1 MARRRVPGVRRRP
14 GPLHLLLSRPWVRA
28 PLAAFGQPGASAAV
42 LVATAVL
49 GIAAA
54 TAPLFLAGAASG
66 ALHRAVATCPDSYA
80 PGITNRPEDLSFD
93 PSLPLPAA
101 RYAVT
106 EDAAVRRVLDSR
118 GVAFGER
125 TMLLPA
131 GSRDGFLTVAAHGDE
146 ESVLGYARPS
156 ALGNVT
162 VLRGQPGAPGL
173 WLPDTLAKRLG
184 VDAGDTVLARGRPEP
199 VAGVYRDLNDP
210 SYGGSLPRA
219 WCRYA
224 GLIVAPIGDAGPPVR
239 PLVIL
244 DDRTLLALAG
254 TDRPRSTWSAALDPA
269 TARAGDAAATATALL
284 GAGASVFQTPGL
296 VGSYQEEVTLAGAV
310 GRSGQVREALAVA
323 TRPAAYA
330 AVLVALGLVAAAGG
344 YWAERRAGEVRL
356 LAARGL
362 GPAGLGGKAVLE
374 MIGPA
379 VAGALLGWGAT
390 ITVAPH
396 LGPTSLLDDGA
407 DTGAL
412 RTVAGA
418 LAIGL
423 VALGAVA
430 GLRGRSA
437 GERPIG
443 LARSRWVLVPWELL
457 LVGGAVWAFLRL
469 RERGAV
475 SGGGEA
481 VRISPLVVGLPL
493 LALTGLTVL
502 VVRLIGLPAGRL
514 HALGG
519 RLPVPGFLAVRRLT
533 AVRAVSAGVLVAVA
547 LPVGVLV
554 VCASLSASVQGTVD
568 SKSATYVGAA
578 VALRT
583 DATPGVYAAESPAGT
598 PVSLLPEAKDTFSRE
613 LPVLAV
619 DPAGFARYAYW
630 RGGFAAASLPQLL
643 ARLGPATDGS
653 LPAILAGGDGTAVD
667 HVSLDALT
675 LPVHVVA
682 RVATFPGMRSV
693 ATPLLVVDRHALPAL
708 GPYVA
713 RSEEV
718 WTRPADAGAATAALG
733 AQGLHVTGQVSG
745 DTIVRNTDLYPLTWT
760 FGYVQV
766 LAGLAGVI
774 GVTALLLYLAAR
786 QRSRTAAYVLSRR
799 MGLTR
804 RAHLASLLAELA
816 IAVGLGA
823 VAGVGL
829 ARLVLD
835 PSVRVLHLEPGRPPY
850 RALLVVSGPA
860 VLAVLAGAVLLVLL
874 GALSTQLVADRARA
888 ADVLRGV
895 E

>member
-54 TAPLFLAGAASG
+54 SAPLFLSGAASG

-80 PGITNRPEDLSFD
+80 PGITNRPEDLPSD
-93 PSLPLPAA
+93 PPLPLPAA

-106 EDAAVRRVLDSR
+106 EDAAVRGVLAAR
-118 GVAFGER
+118 HVAFGER
-125 TMLLPA
+125 TMVLPA
-131 GSRDGFLTVAAHGDE
+131 GRGDGFLTVAAGNRA
-146 ESVLGYARPS
+146 ESVVGFARPS
-156 ALGNVT
+156 ALGAVT
-162 VLRGQPGAPGL
+162 VLRGHPGDPGL
-173 WLPDTLAKRLG
+173 WLPDSLARRLG
-184 VDAGDTVLARGRPEP
+184 VDAGDTVLARDRREP

-210 SYGGSLPRA
+210 GYGGTLPLP

-224 GLIVAPIGDAGPPVR
+224 GLIVPPLGDGGPRVR

-254 TDRPRSTWSAALDPA
+254 NDRPWTTWTAALDPA
-269 TARAGDAAATATALL
+269 TARAGDAIAVATALQ
-284 GAGASVFQTPGL
+284 GAGAAVFQTPGL
-296 VGSYQEEVTLAGAV
+296 VGAYEEQATLAGAAA
-310 GRSGQVREALAVA
+310 RATQVRGALNAA

-330 AVLVALGLVAAAGG
+330 ALLVALGLVAAAGG

-356 LAARGL
+356 LAARGI
-362 GPAGLGGKAVLE
+362 GPAGLAGKAVLE
-374 MIGPA
+374 MLLPA
-379 VAGALLGWGAT
+379 VAGALLGWAVT
-390 ITVAPH
+390 ILVAPR

-407 DTGAL
+407 DAGAL
-412 RTVAGA
+412 RAVAVA
-418 LAIGL
+418 LALGL

-430 GLRGRSA
+430 GLRGRST

-443 LARSRWVLVPWELL
+443 LARSRWALVPWELL
-457 LVGGAVWAFLRL
+457 LVGAAVWSYLRL

-493 LALTGLTVL
+493 LALAGLTVL
-502 VVRLIGLPAGRL
+502 VVRLAGLPAGRL
-514 HALGG
+514 QALGG
-519 RLPVPGFLAVRRLT
+519 RLPVPGFLAVRRIT
-533 AVRAVSAGVLVAVA
+533 AARAVSAGVLVAVA

-554 VCASLSASVQGTVD
+554 VCASLSTSVRATVD
-568 SKSATYVGAA
+568 SKTATYVGAP

-583 DATPGVYAAESPAGT
+583 DATPGTFATASPAGT
-598 PVSLLPEAKDTFSRE
+598 PVSLLPEAKDTFSQE

-630 RGGFAAASLPQLL
+630 RDGFAAASLPDLL
-643 ARLGPATDGS
+643 ARLGPARDGR
-653 LPAILAGGDGTAVD
+653 LPAILAGGDGTAID
-667 HVSLDALT
+667 HVSLEALVV
-675 LPVHVVA
+675 PVQVVA

-718 WTRPADAGAATAALG
+718 WTRPADAGAATAALA
-733 AQGLHVTGQVSG
+733 AQGLHVTGRVNQ

-766 LAGLAGVI
+766 LAALAGVI

-786 QRSRTAAYVLSRR
+786 QRSRTAAYALSRR

-804 RAHLASLLAELA
+804 RAHLASLLTE
-816 IAVGLGA
+816 
-823 VAGVGL
+823 
-829 ARLVLD
+829 
-835 PSVRVLHLEPGRPPY
+835 
-850 RALLVVSGPA
+850 LVVA
-860 VLAVLAGAVLLVLL
+860 V
-874 GALSTQLVADRARA
+874 
-888 ADVLRGV
+888 
-895 E
+895 